1 MGTAFHIRD
10 IREADIEKIH
20 RLEKKAFSDPWGI
33 HGLKESLGQSYTK
46 LFGAWEK
53 EELLGYAIVY
63 FMADE
68 GELVR
73 IAVDPCCR
81 RRGVASHLL
90 EELLRV
96 CRENGVKRVLLD
108 VRESNEAAIKLYER
122 MGFKADGMRKNFYTK
137 PDEDAVLMSL
147 EVGN

>member
-73 IAVDPCCR
+73 IAVTR
-81 RRGVASHLL
+81 NAVGKRRGEKCDFKEQF
-90 EELLRV
+90 EEL
-96 CRENGVKRVLLD
+96 
-108 VRESNEAAIKLYER
+108 VRFTCSR
-122 MGFKADGMRKNFYTK
+122 
-137 PDEDAVLMSL
+137 PDQQDI
-147 EVGN
+147 